1 MEPDFP
7 TRLTILRKRIDETGS
22 DVPDDVLE
30 LLAKSIQSNVREL
43 EGALKKLLAYSS
55 LVGHEISV
63 ELAQEVL
70 KHLFKSAS
78 A

>member
-1 MEPDFP
+1 VEAAGVNVSP
-7 TRLTILRKRIDETGS
+7 
-22 DVPDDVLE
+22 DVLE

-43 EGALKKLLAYSS
+43 EGALKKLMAYSS
-55 LVGHEISV
+55 LVGHEITV

-70 KHLFKSAS
+70 KHLFKPAG